1 MYRSR
6 VLGAVSAIKRPAAK
20 CELTVTMHFVAR
32 TMRRMRIQYASDL
45 HLELY
50 DKSAFQPMLRPVA
63 PVLALAGDVGRP
75 DKRTYRDFLQ
85 YCSRNWRNVFVV
97 AGNHEFYNSR
107 HAGNWKHMPP
117 TSVDT
122 VHRRLQEC
130 EAIAREF
137 PNVEFL
143 NRRRV
148 DSDGVAFLGCTL
160 WTDLSEG
167 GAVEAERLMNDY
179 RMIAVPGAEGRP
191 EPVTPDITSA
201 WHWKDRAWLDSEISV
216 CEEEGRPA
224 IVITHHLP
232 SYDLISARYCGN
244 PLNAAFASRA
254 DELIRPPVR
263 AWIAG
268 HTHTGAHRTWAHD
281 DGSVTLGAVNPRG
294 YPGEQ
299 GTGYSREI
307 FVDISAEPGNGGDTR
322 DPLLVGAAD
331 IVEDVTP
338 QPKRRISIAADDEI
352 EFK

>member
-1 MYRSR
+1 M
-6 VLGAVSAIKRPAAK
+6 
-20 CELTVTMHFVAR
+20 AR
-32 TMRRMRIQYASDL
+32 RLRIQYASDL

-50 DKSAFQPMLRPVA
+50 DKAAFQPMLRPVA

-97 AGNHEFYNSR
+97 AGNHELYNSR
-107 HAGNWKHMPP
+107 HAGSWKHMPT

-122 VHRRLQEC
+122 AEQRLNSC
-130 EAIAREF
+130 AVIAREF
-137 PNVEFL
+137 PNVHFL
-143 NRRRV
+143 NRKRV

-160 WTDLSEG
+160 WSDLSHG
-167 GAVEAERLMNDY
+167 GDVEAGQMMNDY
-179 RMIAVPGAEGRP
+179 RLIAVPGEGGVPVPITP
-191 EPVTPDITSA
+191 ELTSA
-201 WHWKDRAWLDSEISV
+201 WHLLDYLWLKHEIAA

-224 IVITHHLP
+224 VVITHHLP
-232 SYDLISARYCGN
+232 TYDLISPRWKGN
-244 PLNAAFASRA
+244 VLNPAFASHS
-254 DELIRPPVR
+254 DDLIRSPVR

-268 HTHTGAHRTWAHD
+268 HTHSGAHRTWSHD

-307 FVDISAEPGNGGDTR
+307 FVDISTEPGNGGDSR
-322 DPLLVGAAD
+322 DPLLVGAAAT
-331 IVEDVTP
+331 VEDVTP
-338 QPKRRISIAADDEI
+338 KRRVSARGEILSIDDEI